1 MLVTLLGIV
10 MLVRLVQP
18 RNIPSKM
25 LVTPEVAVK
34 VTVAKFEQFLNSSA
48 PILLVNPFPMVAV
61 VKPEQPANAPCPM
74 FVTLLGMV
82 MLVRLVH
89 PRNP

>member
-10 MLVRLVQP
+10 MLESLVHP
-18 RNIPSKM
+18 MNMPSKM

-34 VTVAKFEQFLNSSA
+34 VTVARFEQFLNTSA

-61 VKPEQPANAPCPM
+61 VKPEQFANAPCPM
-74 FVTLLGMV
+74 FVTLLGIV

-89 PRNP
+89 PWNP